1 MIRNQIRNRFWN
13 SNNIKI
19 KDLKSEIKSD
29 VPNSNRKLIG
39 NSIRNQIRNQ
49 LWNSNNIKIKD
60 LKSGIKSDVP
70 NSNRKLIGHCFRFEF
85 RTSDLISNFKSL
97 IFILFEFQNWFLI

>member
-1 MIRNQIRNRFWN
+1 MIRNQIRNQFWN

-39 NSIRNQIRNQ
+39 NSVRNQIGR
-49 LWNSNNIKIKD
+49 SE
-60 LKSGIKSDVP
+60 IKSET
-70 NSNRKLIGHCFRFEF
+70 SFE
-85 RTSDLISNFKSL
+85 IQ
-97 IFILFEFQNWFLI
+97 II

>member
-1 MIRNQIRNRFWN
+1 MVRNQNRNQFWN

-39 NSIRNQIRNQ
+39 NNVRNQIRNQ
-49 LWNSNNIKIKD
+49 FWNSNNIKIND
-60 LKSGIKSDVP
+60 LKSEIKSETV
-70 NSNRKLIGHCFRFEF
+70 
-85 RTSDLISNFKSL
+85 SDLNSEHPI
-97 IFILFEFQNWFLI
+97 